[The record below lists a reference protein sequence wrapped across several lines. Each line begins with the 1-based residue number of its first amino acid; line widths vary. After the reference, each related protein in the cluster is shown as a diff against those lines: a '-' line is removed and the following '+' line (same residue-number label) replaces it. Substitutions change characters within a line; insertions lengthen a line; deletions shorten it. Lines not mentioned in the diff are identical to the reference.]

1 MATCIRLSGLSR
13 HLQRNRV
20 DSSSCI
26 RYWKSPTFG
35 YNEIMYCGSRFMQNS
50 RTITRHCN
58 GNLHYRSQHMSK
70 IEPGRCLQTNNPG
83 TTKLN
88 FNRTSNTPSRTRILR
103 QLSVSCSQGN
113 KILCDTRYQS
123 RTFSTGSSSGGRS
136 NGSSS
141 SAAAAASGAGGEDDG
156 SGSED
161 DAHPGAPGQQEPAF
175 QPTALAPMTVP
186 EVFPN
191 VPIIAVRR
199 NPVFPRFIKM
209 IEVWQ
214 RSKYLFSNLKMY
226 EVKTN
231 ENVDQQT
238 LNRALKS

>member
-26 RYWKSPTFG
+26 RYWTSSTFG
-35 YNEIMYCGSRFMQNS
+35 CNETMYCGSRSMQNS
-50 RTITRHCN
+50 RNITRQCD
-58 GNLHYRSQHMSK
+58 GNLHYRPQHMPEV
-70 IEPGRCLQTNNPG
+70 EPGRCLQANKPG
-83 TTKLN
+83 IAKPNLN
-88 FNRTSNTPSRTRILR
+88 RASNSSSRTRILR

-113 KILCDTRYQS
+113 KLPCETIYQT
-123 RTFSTGSSSGGRS
+123 RTFSTGTGCGGRS
-136 NGSSS
+136 NNGSSS
-141 SAAAAASGAGGEDDG
+141 SAPAAASGAGGEDDG

-161 DAHPGAPGQQEPAF
+161 DAHPGAPGQQEPTF
-175 QPTALAPMTVP
+175 QTTALAPMTVP

-209 IEVWQ
+209 IEVRH
-214 RSKYLFSNLKMY
+214 RSKHLFFQLKNVLSKKAIKIVIKNL
-226 EVKTN
+226 
-231 ENVDQQT
+231 
-238 LNRALKS
+238 

>member
-1 MATCIRLSGLSR
+1 
-13 HLQRNRV
+13 
-20 DSSSCI
+20 
-26 RYWKSPTFG
+26 
-35 YNEIMYCGSRFMQNS
+35 MYGGSRFIQNS
-50 RTITRHCN
+50 RNITRYCN
-58 GNLHYRSQHMSK
+58 GNLHYRSPHMSK
-70 IEPGRCLQTNNPG
+70 VEPGRCLQTNKPG
-83 TTKLN
+83 TINLN
-88 FNRTSNTPSRTRILR
+88 LNRTSNTSSRTRILR

-113 KILCDTRYQS
+113 TLLCDTKYQS
-123 RTFSTGSSSGGRS
+123 RTFSTGSGSGGRS

-175 QPTALAPMTVP
+175 QTTALAPMTVP

-209 IEVWQ
+209 IEVWK
-214 RSKYLFSNLKMY
+214 RSKHLLNNLKMY
-226 EVKTN
+226 EVK
-231 ENVDQQT
+231 
-238 LNRALKS
+238 